1 MRKSSSAI
9 TKMNQ
14 IWSYSLLSV
23 LIVSAIS
30 LVGILS
36 LPFKPNKLRKVLIY
50 LVSFAAGALLGDA
63 FIHLLP
69 DSFEKNGFG
78 LVISISVLSGILIF
92 FVLEKI
98 IHWRHCHDPSCERHS
113 KSFVYMNVFG
123 DSIHNLI
130 DGAIIAAS
138 YMVSL
143 PVGVATTLA
152 VILHEIPQEIGDFG
166 VMLHG
171 GFSRKKALFVNF
183 LSALTA
189 VVGCVIT
196 LLIAGYSEGIE
207 NILIPLAAGGFIYI
221 AASDL
226 IPELHKEVEIKK
238 SLLQILFIILGIVV
252 MSLLV

>member
-1 MRKSSSAI
+1 
-9 TKMNQ
+9 MNS
-14 IWSYSLLSV
+14 IWFYSLISV
-23 LIVSAIS
+23 FVVSAIS

-36 LPFKPNKLRKVLIY
+36 LPFKPHKMRKVLIY

-78 LVISISVLSGILIF
+78 LMTSVSILSGILIF

-98 IHWRHCHDPSCERHS
+98 IHWRHCHDPLCESHS
-113 KSFVYMNVFG
+113 KSFVYMNIFG
-123 DSIHNLI
+123 DSIHNFI

-143 PVGVATTLA
+143 PVGFATTLA

-196 LLIAGYSEGIE
+196 LLIARYSGNIE
-207 NILIPLAAGGFIYI
+207 NILIPLAAGGFIYV

-226 IPELHKEVEIKK
+226 IPELHKEIGIKK
-238 SLLQILFIILGIVV
+238 SLLQILFIILGIAI
-252 MSLLV
+252 MYALV